1 MGFIG
6 GSVDEY
12 CHTFQTCVEFWMYW
26 IWSSILLPESCLEQ
40 KLLPKTSKKSIHMS
54 YMNVGFTTCLQYD
67 TCYLQYWSIGK
78 INGFTMH
85 YWCIIY
91 LHPNVLYWT
100 FCRGHNSILF
110 SFSISLFS
118 PVLYYFLSYPYLSA
132 VIPDIMLTICM
143 LFLCSSTEFALF
155 LCLSK
160 VYFIICSPFKTEN
173 HD

>member
-1 MGFIG
+1 MNTVIRFRLVWNFECI
-6 GSVDEY
+6 
-12 CHTFQTCVEFWMYW
+12 EFGALFYYLNHVWSRNFW
-26 IWSSILLPESCLEQ
+26 IP
-40 KLLPKTSKKSIHMS
+40 
-54 YMNVGFTTCLQYD
+54 YD

-78 INGFTMH
+78 IIGFAMH

-160 VYFIICSPFKTEN
+160 VYFIICSPFKTES